1 MTERHAPAEDVVY
14 PVPEEMDDPRF
25 RWMFNY
31 WRSRS
36 RSQTLPGRSDLDPV
50 EFPRLLGQ
58 VNLIDVISHDAGY
71 RFRYRLW
78 GSQVTEIIGSDFT
91 GRFLDEIGQDEH
103 SHEPIQVLEQTATSR
118 RPHFWRQDLP
128 GDAGRYRGYRR
139 LLLPL
144 ADDGEAVDMLFA
156 LVIGDVKVRR
166 EMATT
171 VRFPGQAEQRS
182 GGSVVDV
189 KGERPKRE

>member
-36 RSQTLPGRSDLDPV
+36 RGQTLPGRSDLDPV

-58 VNLIDVISHDAGY
+58 VNLIDVIPHEAGY

-91 GRFLDEIGQDEH
+91 GRFLDEIDQGEQ
-103 SHEPIQVLEQTATSR
+103 SHEPIEVLEQTVASR

-128 GDAGRYRGYRR
+128 GDARRYRSYRR

-144 ADDGEAVDMLFA
+144 ADDGEVVDMLFA
-156 LVIGDVKVRR
+156 LLIGDVNAPREFGTEVRLPSQAKKRSDGKV
-166 EMATT
+166 
-171 VRFPGQAEQRS
+171 VGV
-182 GGSVVDV
+182 GSA
-189 KGERPKRE
+189 RPKRD